1 MTRSIRANWVCRGAS
16 AAPAADPASDSGG
29 ETIRD
34 RDLGSEA
41 AQISVPGRLSDQD
54 LIRADITSRTSI
66 CHSSITVKHLH
77 LIQQTERSRRG
88 GEIHTDKYCGLYKP
102 RLRRC
107 SSSLQWPASALDDG
121 LHSLTWGQML
131 SSRSGVMIVRLSVLS
146 LTVVTCCRS
155 ASLLQHCST
164 RQRALASQSSQTQ
177 AAAAS
182 AHCSQSCAEAG
193 LSADAAAAAS
203 CHPAVTALQSQLLHA
218 DTQTPPLAIT
228 QPQVTPEREHHN
240 TITVDTVT
248 MEQSLYSI
256 NEPE

>member
-1 MTRSIRANWVCRGAS
+1 MTRSIRADWVCRGAS

-41 AQISVPGRLSDQD
+41 AQISVPGRLSDQN
-54 LIRADITSRTSI
+54 LIRADITTRTQI

-77 LIQQTERSRRG
+77 LIWQTERSRRG

-164 RQRALASQSSQTQ
+164 RQRALASPVRPRLQLHQLTAARAVQRPGSVQTPQ
-177 AAAAS
+177 LL
-182 AHCSQSCAEAG
+182 Q
-193 LSADAAAAAS
+193 
-203 CHPAVTALQSQLLHA
+203 AVTQLSPRCSPSCCM
-218 DTQTPPLAIT
+218 QTPRHRHLPL
-228 QPQVTPEREHHN
+228 PSHK
-240 TITVDTVT
+240 
-248 MEQSLYSI
+248 
-256 NEPE
+256 